1 MANTFKNFFLKNAN
15 TTSQNVYVAGA
26 GVQATLIGMTVANI
40 IPSPVTANITIT
52 SGTTSYFMVHQATIA
67 PGGALV
73 PIGGDQKVVL
83 EANDYLQVQM
93 NADDSADV
101 IVSVLEIS

>member
-15 TTSQNVYVAGA
+15 TTSQNVYAAGA

-40 IPSPVTANITIT
+40 IPSPITANITIT
-52 SGTTSYFMVHQATIA
+52 SGRTSYFMVQQATIA

-73 PIGGDQKVVL
+73 PIGGDQKLVL
-83 EANDYLQVQM
+83 ESGDYLQVQTSAA
-93 NADDSADV
+93 NSADV
-101 IVSVLEIS
+101 IVSVLEIT